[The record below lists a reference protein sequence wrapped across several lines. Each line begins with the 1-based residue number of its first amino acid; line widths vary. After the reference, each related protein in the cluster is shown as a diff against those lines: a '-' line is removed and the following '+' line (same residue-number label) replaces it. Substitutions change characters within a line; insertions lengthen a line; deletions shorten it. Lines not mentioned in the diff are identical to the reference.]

1 MLKTLQYYRWLKN
14 CSSPCVTANK
24 FYFMNNSAIK
34 HRIDQMFYEKYQIE
48 NIDDND
54 IDAIISRM
62 KFVQYREESSWQM
75 DVLSLF

>member
-1 MLKTLQYYRWLKN
+1 MQFCIFFITLEETRGLHIVEQQNPNIPIEPIETTR
-14 CSSPCVTANK
+14 
-24 FYFMNNSAIK
+24 
-34 HRIDQMFYEKYQIE
+34 HYEKYQIE